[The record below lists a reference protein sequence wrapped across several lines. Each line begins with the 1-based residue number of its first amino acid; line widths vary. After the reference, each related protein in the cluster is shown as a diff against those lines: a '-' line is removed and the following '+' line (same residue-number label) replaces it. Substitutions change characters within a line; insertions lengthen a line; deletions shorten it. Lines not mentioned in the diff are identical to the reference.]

1 MEHGQYWGAE
11 VCGALGWER
20 KGGGGGKSDCALG
33 PIKPLAGSD

>member
-20 KGGGGGKSDCALG
+20 KGGGKSDCALG